1 MLFAETA
8 LSIIKFELKKILLI
22 KGGFKNGISG
32 EDAERTSVVGTG
44 YF

>member
-1 MLFAETA
+1 VLFAEIA

-32 EDAERTSVVGTG
+32 EDTK
-44 YF
+44 